1 VQWRRV
7 RFVSIPFLFRLR
19 LWTRGRF
26 WGCWGWSWTDG
37 DFVVVAAGGVVV
49 VVVATMVGGGVS
61 GRTMMTWLK
70 LWLRRR

>member
-19 LWTRGRF
+19 LWTRGR
-26 WGCWGWSWTDG
+26 CWGWTDG
-37 DFVVVAAGGVVV
+37 DFVVVDAAAGVV

-61 GRTMMTWLK
+61 GRTMMTWLR